1 MPTKRDYL
9 VSKGLA
15 KPSRGRFSR
24 EAVAEL
30 ERARQSGMVFD
41 DDEAKGAGSDEEPA
55 SLPETPYVPTR
66 IPDKPILRNIKMVTG
81 YTVEGHLVE
90 QGQCVRCSEHVAR
103 CSCSGGIHPSRIIA
117 RWSDESAPYGIDL
130 AAQA

>member
-41 DDEAKGAGSDEEPA
+41 DDEGKGAGSDEEPA
-55 SLPETPYVPTR
+55 SLPQTPYVPTR
-66 IPDKPILRNIKMVTG
+66 IRSKPVLRNIKKVTG

-90 QGQCVRCSEHVAR
+90 QGQCVRCAEHVAR
-103 CSCSGGIHPSRIIA
+103 CNCKEGIYPSRIIV
-117 RWSDESAPYGIDL
+117 RWSDESKPYGLDL
-130 AAQA
+130 ANTA